1 MYKVTITHNDGKR
14 QVIDP
19 FPNKDFDLYVLTR
32 LIDKCEIKSFSMRWS
47 DKEL

>member
-1 MYKVTITHNDGKR
+1 MYKVTITHNNGKR

-32 LIDKCEIKSFSMRWS
+32 LIDKCEIKSFSMRLS
-47 DKEL
+47 NKEF